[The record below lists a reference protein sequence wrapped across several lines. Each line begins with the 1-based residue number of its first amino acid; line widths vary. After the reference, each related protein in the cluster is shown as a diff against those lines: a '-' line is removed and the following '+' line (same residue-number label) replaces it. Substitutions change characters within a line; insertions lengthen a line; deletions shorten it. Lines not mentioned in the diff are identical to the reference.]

1 MDAVEYL
8 RQRKRLCDSILENE
22 KYGVDCPHCPLFN
35 EIGLDCCEL
44 ETRAP
49 ESAVRIVSE
58 WDCHAPRRRD
68 ALHRVGGNGPWQS

>member
-44 ETRAP
+44 ENRAQD
-49 ESAVRIVSE
+49 SAVRIVSE
-58 WDCHAPRRRD
+58 WDATHHA
-68 ALHRVGGNGPWQS
+68 AGTLYTG